1 MFVSPM
7 CQYSSKPDGLATPW
21 HMVHL
26 GTRAVGGAGLVMA
39 EATAVQPEGRIS
51 QWDQGIWSD
60 EHVDVLRPITAF
72 IESAGSIP
80 AIQLAHAGRKAS
92 HAAPWIGTGLL
103 SEDGEGW
110 KPVAPSAL
118 PFDEDYAIPTEL
130 SMQEIHNIIQAF
142 ADAAVRSV
150 DAGYK
155 VIELHFAHGYLGCEF
170 LSPISNHRHDKYG
183 GSLKNR
189 AAFPLEIITAV
200 RDVIPES
207 MPLFARISATEYVE
221 GGWDVVQSIEL
232 SKWMKDL
239 GVDLIDCSS
248 GGNSPNQ
255 LMPVANPSTSTAP
268 GYQVAFASEIRK
280 QTGML
285 TGAVGLITEAHHA
298 EEILSNGDADAIFV
312 GRELLRNPYWPLY
325 AKAELDGTATWPDQ
339 YARSA
344 FEGSYT
350 GPIA

>member
-1 MFVSPM
+1 M

-60 EHVDVLRPITAF
+60 DHVDVLRPITAF
-72 IESAGSIP
+72 IKSAGSIP

-118 PFDEDYAIPTEL
+118 PFDEDYAMPTAL
-130 SMQEIHNIIQAF
+130 SKQEIHNIIQAF

-170 LSPISNHRHDKYG
+170 LSPISNQRHDEYG

-189 AAFPLEIITAV
+189 ASFTLEIITAV

-221 GGWDVVQSIEL
+221 GGWDVVQSIQL

-239 GVDLIDCSS
+239 GVDLVDCSS

-268 GYQVAFASEIRK
+268 GYQVEFASEIRK

-325 AKAELDGTATWPDQ
+325 AKAELDGIANWPDQ

>member
-1 MFVSPM
+1 
-7 CQYSSKPDGLATPW
+7 
-21 HMVHL
+21 MVHL

-39 EATAVQPEGRIS
+39 EATAVLPEGRIS

-60 EHVDVLRPITAF
+60 AHIDVLRPITKF

-80 AIQLAHAGRKAS
+80 AVQLAHAGRKAS
-92 HAAPWIGTGLL
+92 HAAPWIGSGLL

-118 PFDEDYAIPTEL
+118 PFDEDYAIPAEL
-130 SMQEIHNIIQAF
+130 SEQEISDIVQAF

-155 VIELHFAHGYLGCEF
+155 VIELHFAHGYLACEF
-170 LSPISNHRHDKYG
+170 LSPISNQRKDKYG
-183 GSLKNR
+183 GSLNNR
-189 AAFPLEIITAV
+189 AAFPLETITAV
-200 RDVIPES
+200 RNVIPES
-207 MPLFARISATEYVE
+207 MPLFARISATEYVK
-221 GGWDVVQSIEL
+221 GGWDLEQSIQL
-232 SKWMKDL
+232 SKWMNEL
-239 GVDLIDCSS
+239 GVDLVDCSS

-255 LMPVANPSTSTAP
+255 LLPIPVANPSTVTAP

-280 QTGML
+280 QTGIL
-285 TGAVGLITEAHHA
+285 TGAVGLITEAQHA
-298 EEILSNGDADAIFV
+298 EEILRKGDADVIFV

-325 AKAELDGTATWPDQ
+325 AKAQLDGVAIWPDQ

-350 GPIA
+350 GLNM

>member
-1 MFVSPM
+1 M
-7 CQYSSKPDGLATPW
+7 CQYSSKPDGLVTPW

-60 EHVDVLRPITAF
+60 DHVDALRPITAF

-92 HAAPWIGTGLL
+92 HAAPWIDTGLL

-118 PFDEDYAIPTEL
+118 PFDEDYAMPTEL
-130 SMQEIHNIIQAF
+130 SKQEIHNIIQAF

-170 LSPISNHRHDKYG
+170 LSPISNQRHDKYG

-189 AAFPLEIITAV
+189 ATFTLEIITAV
-200 RDVIPES
+200 REVIPES

-221 GGWDVVQSIEL
+221 GGWDVVQSIQL

-239 GVDLIDCSS
+239 GVDLVDCSS

-325 AKAELDGTATWPDQ
+325 AKAELDGIATWPDQ

>member
-1 MFVSPM
+1 
-7 CQYSSKPDGLATPW
+7 
-21 HMVHL
+21 
-26 GTRAVGGAGLVMA
+26 
-39 EATAVQPEGRIS
+39 
-51 QWDQGIWSD
+51 
-60 EHVDVLRPITAF
+60 
-72 IESAGSIP
+72 
-80 AIQLAHAGRKAS
+80 
-92 HAAPWIGTGLL
+92 
-103 SEDGEGW
+103 
-110 KPVAPSAL
+110 
-118 PFDEDYAIPTEL
+118 
-130 SMQEIHNIIQAF
+130 
-142 ADAAVRSV
+142 
-150 DAGYK
+150 
-155 VIELHFAHGYLGCEF
+155 
-170 LSPISNHRHDKYG
+170 
-183 GSLKNR
+183 
-189 AAFPLEIITAV
+189 
-200 RDVIPES
+200 
-207 MPLFARISATEYVE
+207 
-221 GGWDVVQSIEL
+221 
-232 SKWMKDL
+232 MKDL

-280 QTGML
+280 QTGIL